1 MPYLLSCDIHTHT
14 MFSAHA
20 YSTIEENIYW
30 AAERGLQVLGS
41 ADHLS
46 SMVTPCPNDLRSF
59 QFFINQ
65 DIWPRI
71 WSGVL
76 VLRGAEL
83 ISFRWTAACLA
94 KTFPFRSISPA
105 IRIVVSIRCSIW

>member
-65 DIWPRI
+65 ISGRAFGAACWCFAAPR
-71 WSGVL
+71 S
-76 VLRGAEL
+76 
-83 ISFRWTAACLA
+83 ISFRWTEACLA
-94 KTFPFRSISPA
+94 RTFPCRSILPA
-105 IRIVVSIRCSIW
+105 IRTVTSIRCSIW